1 LGGPPTEKKR
11 QHEASNIIDPHNIH
25 QLQEEIAMGWLNTA
39 LNAASLGADLY
50 NAAQLS
56 TLRRQGADAALIQ
69 AFIRHLRDQIFQ
81 FKQAADN
88 ALAMEARS
96 PLAAAGAISVV
107 ADRLH
112 DSGVTP
118 ELFPELGDKEYAAQ
132 TIRLIEENHRRLMAR
147 LTPAEQGEVARVVA
161 AADRLPDYNYYLEN
175 YDDGRRLVEAAPAV
189 EQYAGRNGWLLRNGF
204 GLLYYFVGLPASI
217 GLFVALFSGGN
228 WSSNTGVIPGLV
240 VGIGAWLAG
249 AIMFSRWLHHK
260 EYKEAKKVV
269 DELKDKIDLP
279 RFIAL
284 DNELG
289 GTTQARQLQQEAQGF
304 LAAFFGE
311 PSIRAA
317 TTTTVGSRQHDQP
330 AAPVDLPLRTAPPPQ
345 LDSTA
350 LEAPSSV
357 TSVASLGAAPN
368 AQRSNFCTNCGQ
380 PLTPGAR
387 FCMHCGTKVLSE

>member
-1 LGGPPTEKKR
+1 
-11 QHEASNIIDPHNIH
+11 
-25 QLQEEIAMGWLNTA
+25 MGWLNTA

-50 NAAQLS
+50 NASQLS

-69 AFIRHLRDQIFQ
+69 TFIRHLRDQIFQ

-147 LTPAEQGEVARVVA
+147 LTPVEQGQVARVVA

-175 YDDGRRLVEAAPAV
+175 YNDGRRLVEAAPTVA
-189 EQYAGRNGWLLRNGF
+189 QYGSRNSWLLSIGL

-217 GLFVALFSGGN
+217 GLFMALFTGGN
-228 WSSNTGVIPGLV
+228 WSNNTGGIVGLI
-240 VGIGAWLAG
+240 VGIGAWVAG
-249 AIMFSRWLHHK
+249 LIMINRWQNAK
-260 EYKEAKKVV
+260 KYKRAKKVV

-289 GTTQARQLQQEAQGF
+289 STTQARQLQQEAQSF

-311 PSIRAA
+311 PSIQAA
-317 TTTTVGSRQHDQP
+317 TTTTVGSRQYDQP

-345 LDSTA
+345 LDSTS

-357 TSVASLGAAPN
+357 TNVASLGAAPN
-368 AQRSNFCTNCGQ
+368 AQRSNFCINCGQ

-387 FCMHCGTKVLSE
+387 FCMHCGTKVPSE

>member
-1 LGGPPTEKKR
+1 
-11 QHEASNIIDPHNIH
+11 
-25 QLQEEIAMGWLNTA
+25 MGWLNTA
-39 LNAASLGADLY
+39 LNAASLGVDLY
-50 NAAQLS
+50 NASQLS

-81 FKQAADN
+81 FKQAADS

-96 PLAAAGAISVV
+96 TLAAAGAISIV

-118 ELFPELGDKEYAAQ
+118 ELFLELGDKEYAAQ
-132 TIRLIEENHRRLMAR
+132 TIRLIEENHRRLMAQ
-147 LTPAEQGEVARVVA
+147 LSPAEQGEVARVVA

-175 YDDGRRLVEAAPAV
+175 YDDGRRLAEAAPTVA
-189 EQYAGRNGWLLRNGF
+189 QYGNRNSWLLNIALRSF
-204 GLLYYFVGLPASI
+204 YFFVGLPASTYLFTALFTGGDWSNNTGGII
-217 GLFVALFSGGN
+217 GL
-228 WSSNTGVIPGLV
+228 I
-240 VGIGAWLAG
+240 VGIGAWVAG
-249 AIMFSRWLHHK
+249 LVMINRWQNAK
-260 EYKEAKKVV
+260 VYKQAKKVV

-289 GTTQARQLQQEAQGF
+289 GTTRARQLQQEAQSF

-311 PSIRAA
+311 PTIQAA
-317 TTTTVGSRQHDQP
+317 TTTTVGSRQYDQP

-345 LDSTA
+345 PDST
-350 LEAPSSV
+350 LLKAPSSA
-357 TSVASLGAAPN
+357 SDVASSGAAPD
-368 AQRSNFCTNCGQ
+368 AQRSNFCSTCGQ

-387 FCMHCGTKVLSE
+387 FCMHCGTKVLS